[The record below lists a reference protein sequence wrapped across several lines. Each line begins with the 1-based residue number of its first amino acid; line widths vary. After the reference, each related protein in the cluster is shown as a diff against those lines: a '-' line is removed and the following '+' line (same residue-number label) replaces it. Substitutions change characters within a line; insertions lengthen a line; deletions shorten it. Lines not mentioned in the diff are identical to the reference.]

1 MKSQEEQHQACTNR
15 FIDLANEMKNEGV
28 DPALVSGALMMASG
42 IYATYIAAGPHGALE
57 ATGVRKVSDLYR
69 NTLERFQQI
78 KKNEQMKKHIG

>member
-1 MKSQEEQHQACTNR
+1 
-15 FIDLANEMKNEGV
+15 MKNEGV

>member
-1 MKSQEEQHQACTNR
+1 VKSQEELHQACTNR
-15 FIDLANEMKNEGV
+15 FIDLANAMKNEGA

-57 ATGVRKVSDLYR
+57 ATGVKKVSDLYR
-69 NTLERFQQI
+69 HTLERFQQI

>member
-1 MKSQEEQHQACTNR
+1 MKSQEELHQACTNR
-15 FIDLANEMKNEGV
+15 FIDLANEMKNEGA

-42 IYATYIAAGPHGALE
+42 IYATYIAAGPNGALE
-57 ATGVRKVSDLYR
+57 ATGVKKVSELYR